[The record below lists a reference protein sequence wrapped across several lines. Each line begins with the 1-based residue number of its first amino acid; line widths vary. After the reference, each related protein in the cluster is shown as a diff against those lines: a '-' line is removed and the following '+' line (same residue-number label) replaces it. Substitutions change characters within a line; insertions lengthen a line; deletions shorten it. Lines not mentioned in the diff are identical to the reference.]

1 MCSLIHVQMAD
12 GWTNMY
18 REHFLISTFNF
29 SIHITSQHFIY
40 ITTVELL
47 LICHLRQKWP
57 GTIDIDIAILQPL
70 LELYPRFLPSGKS
83 WFCFAIA
90 LYMKFGRPPAF
101 LFSSYSLG
109 TSGFVHLKFSRRR
122 FFSFCPIFHFI
133 LSHDASDCCSLPSF
147 HFAVI
152 LLMSFCLFGLIS
164 VSCSCL
170 SVCCCCCYVFCVLL
184 LCLCDL
190 FIAIRICKL
199 HLRSPFPWH
208 LFHFSY
214 VLPETRARSDRP
226 WGKGRIDVAWPVD
239 AWLVSNLNK
248 IQI

>member
-57 GTIDIDIAILQPL
+57 GTINIDIDIAILQPL
-70 LELYPRFLPSGKS
+70 LELYPRFLPSGKVGFVLQS
-83 WFCFAIA
+83 HFTWSSVA
-90 LYMKFGRPPAF
+90 RPPTF

-122 FFSFCPIFHFI
+122 FFSFVLSSTLSCLMTPPTAAPCP
-133 LSHDASDCCSLPSF
+133 
-147 HFAVI
+147 V
-152 LLMSFCLFGLIS
+152 LIS
-164 VSCSCL
+164 L
-170 SVCCCCCYVFCVLL
+170 
-184 LCLCDL
+184 
-190 FIAIRICKL
+190 
-199 HLRSPFPWH
+199 
-208 LFHFSY
+208 
-214 VLPETRARSDRP
+214 
-226 WGKGRIDVAWPVD
+226 
-239 AWLVSNLNK
+239 
-248 IQI
+248 